1 MEPQFCAFA
10 LQVPQGICSASP
22 FDISVWNHA
31 RPGVLGTYVR
41 GILSL
46 RLFSRHLAV
55 WFLAAVFSC
64 ATFQGVHFGEHTCFL
79 QVAFFDKVQDFAS
92 LVAIDDAA
100 VPPFENLCLVK

>member
-1 MEPQFCAFA
+1 MP
-10 LQVPQGICSASP
+10 VRN
-22 FDISVWNHA
+22 DA
-31 RPGVLGTYVR
+31 RPRILLLGVLGTYVR
-41 GILSL
+41 GTDVCGILSL

-55 WFLAAVFSC
+55 WFFATAFSY

-100 VPPFENLCLVK
+100 VPPFENLCLV